1 MKKRRRRRSGGKSRK
16 YISSVIA
23 VLLIVTLG
31 IGLTVSLAGRKGHG
45 PETDIRQEAE
55 PLRAES
61 TEKLS
66 ENEAS
71 QPENEPSWPEISQE
85 KKDGAVSEEKNDAQP
100 VSKGDE
106 AEETKEQ
113 SPEDEPV
120 TTAES
125 RTSVSVMGDSIS
137 TFSGYIPQEYYIF
150 FPDNGAVADVND
162 TWWKQAVD
170 GLNLELYVNGSSSG
184 ATCIGDST
192 GTTDPQCGCNEFRTN
207 GLYGPCGEIP
217 DIILLYMGTNDALK
231 SIPLGDNDGT
241 RKVEEGMISTF
252 SDAYT
257 LMLDKLQNKYK
268 GAQIYCFTLLQVGT
282 WGTDTPFVTYVNEQG
297 LTSVDYNVCIKRIAE
312 NKGCRVIDLENCG
325 VAVDNLHN
333 TTSDGV
339 HPTPE
344 GMGYIAE
351 AVIEALQK

>member
-1 MKKRRRRRSGGKSRK
+1 MKKSRK
-16 YISSVIA
+16 RRNGGKGRKYIGSVIA

-31 IGLTVSLAGRKGHG
+31 IGLAAGLAGRREHSVD
-45 PETDIRQEAE
+45 TDMQQEAE
-55 PLRAES
+55 PLRVEVV
-61 TEKLS
+61 EELP
-66 ENEAS
+66 ENETS
-71 QPENEPSWPEISQE
+71 QPENETSQPGNETSQPENETSQPGNEPSQSGISQE
-85 KKDGAVSEEKNDAQP
+85 KKDEAVSEKQNDAQ
-100 VSKGDE
+100 KD
-106 AEETKEQ
+106 
-113 SPEDEPV
+113 
-120 TTAES
+120 

-170 GLNLELYVNGSSSG
+170 GLNLELYANGSSSG
-184 ATCIGDST
+184 ATCVGDSA

-207 GLYGPCGEIP
+207 SLYGPGGEIP

-241 RKVEEGMISTF
+241 RKVDEGMISTF

-282 WGTDTPFVTYVNEQG
+282 WGTDTPFVMYVNEQG
-297 LTSVDYNVCIKRIAE
+297 LTSVDYNVCIKQIAE
-312 NKGCRVIDLENCG
+312 NKGCQVIDLENCG

-344 GMGYIAE
+344 GMDYIAE

>member
-1 MKKRRRRRSGGKSRK
+1 MKKSRTRRNGGKGRK
-16 YISSVIA
+16 YIGSVIA

-31 IGLTVSLAGRKGHG
+31 IGLAAGLAGRREHSAD
-45 PETDIRQEAE
+45 TDMQQEAE
-55 PLRAES
+55 PLRVE
-61 TEKLS
+61 TVEEL
-66 ENEAS
+66 
-71 QPENEPSWPEISQE
+71 PENETSQPEISQE
-85 KKDGAVSEEKNDAQP
+85 KKDEEASEKQDDAQ
-100 VSKGDE
+100 
-106 AEETKEQ
+106 
-113 SPEDEPV
+113 ED
-120 TTAES
+120 
-125 RTSVSVMGDSIS
+125 RISVSVMGDSIS

-184 ATCIGDST
+184 ATCVGDST

-207 GLYGPCGEIP
+207 GLYGPGGEIP

-241 RKVEEGMISTF
+241 RKVEEGMIATF

-268 GAQIYCFTLLQVGT
+268 GAQIYCFTLLQAGT

-297 LTSVDYNVCIKRIAE
+297 LTSVDYNVCIKKIAE
-312 NKGCRVIDLENCG
+312 NKGCKVIDLENCG
-325 VAVDNLHN
+325 VTVDNLHN

-344 GMGYIAE
+344 GMDYIAE
-351 AVIEALQK
+351 AVIGALQK